1 MKKRIFDIYTDTLDR
16 IYLNELNSTNS
27 KLKNE
32 QLKKDYDL
40 KEQLEKVISNPERY
54 DMYYKKDTLELII
67 EEITDY
73 KNNMFNR
80 IEIAY

>member
-1 MKKRIFDIYTDTLDR
+1 MRKNINSIYMDTLDR
-16 IYLNELNSTNS
+16 IYLNELNKVNS
-27 KLKNE
+27 KTK
-32 QLKKDYDL
+32 
-40 KEQLEKVISNPERY
+40 KEQLEKDYTLKKQLEKVMSNPEKY

>member
-1 MKKRIFDIYTDTLDR
+1 MRKNINSIYMDTLDR
-16 IYLNELNSTNS
+16 IYLNELNKVNS
-27 KLKNE
+27 KTKKE
-32 QLKKDYDL
+32 QIEKDYTLKK
-40 KEQLEKVISNPERY
+40 QLEKVISNPERY

>member
-1 MKKRIFDIYTDTLDR
+1 MRKNINSIYMDTLDR
-16 IYLNELNSTNS
+16 IYLNELNKVNGKT
-27 KLKNE
+27 KKE
-32 QLKKDYDL
+32 QIEKDYTLKK
-40 KEQLEKVISNPERY
+40 QLEKVISNPEKY